1 MAAVSDAGLVAALS
15 DLAQSDISDHW
26 IHHRRPKEDDSV
38 RPAAV
43 LMLFGRGIQPR
54 TEAGLREQDRLGD
67 FGDVDVVL
75 LKRADTLRNHP
86 GQVAF
91 PGGRRDP
98 EDATAV
104 DAALRETR
112 EETGVDPARVNVIGT
127 WPSLWV
133 PVSRHSVT
141 PVIATWDGRQVLQ
154 AVDRAESSSVHRVPV
169 ADLVAP
175 ANRGVFKVPKTGWHS
190 PVFDAGV
197 LRSWGFT
204 AGLLDSAFEALG
216 WSREW
221 DRTNRLHIDI

>member
-1 MAAVSDAGLVAALS
+1 MSDDRLVEALS
-15 DLAQSDISDHW
+15 GLAQSDISDHW
-26 IHHRRPKEDDSV
+26 IHHRRPKQDDSV
-38 RPAAV
+38 RLAAV
-43 LMLFGRGIQPR
+43 LMLFGRGTQPR
-54 TEAGLREQDRLGD
+54 TEAGLHEQDRLGD
-67 FGDVDVVL
+67 FRDVDVVL
-75 LKRADTLRNHP
+75 LKRAETLRNHP

-91 PGGRRDP
+91 PGGRKDP
-98 EDATAV
+98 EDATAI
-104 DAALRETR
+104 DAALREAQ
-112 EETGVDPARVNVIGT
+112 EETGVDPGRVDVMGT

-141 PVIATWDGRQVLQ
+141 PVIASWDGLQ
-154 AVDRAESSSVHRVPV
+154 SLRAVDQAESSSVYRVPV

-175 ANRGVFKVPKTGWHS
+175 DNRGVFEVPKTGWHS

-221 DRTNRLHIDI
+221 DRSNRLHIDM

>member
-1 MAAVSDAGLVAALS
+1 MSDDGLLEALS
-15 DLAQSDISDHW
+15 GLAQSDISDHW

-38 RPAAV
+38 RLAAV
-43 LMLFGRGIQPR
+43 LMLFGRGTQPR

-75 LKRADTLRNHP
+75 LKRAETLRSHP

-91 PGGRRDP
+91 PGGRKDP
-98 EDATAV
+98 EDATAI
-104 DAALRETR
+104 DAALREAQ
-112 EETGVDPARVNVIGT
+112 EETGVDPGRVDVIGT

-141 PVIATWDGRQVLQ
+141 PVIASWDGVQPLR
-154 AVDRAESSSVHRVPV
+154 AVDPAESSSVYRVPV

-175 ANRGVFKVPKTGWHS
+175 ANRGVFEVPNTGWRS

-221 DRTNRLHIDI
+221 DRSNRLHIDM

>member
-1 MAAVSDAGLVAALS
+1 MSDDLLVEALS
-15 DLAQSDISDHW
+15 GLAQSDISDHW
-26 IHHRRPKEDDSV
+26 IHHRRPKQDDSV
-38 RPAAV
+38 RLAAV
-43 LMLFGRGIQPR
+43 LMLFGRGTQPR

-75 LKRADTLRNHP
+75 LKRAETLRNHP

-91 PGGRRDP
+91 PGGRKDP
-98 EDATAV
+98 EDATAI
-104 DAALRETR
+104 DAALREAQ
-112 EETGVDPARVNVIGT
+112 EETGVDPGRVDVMGT

-141 PVIATWDGRQVLQ
+141 PVIASWDGLQ
-154 AVDRAESSSVHRVPV
+154 SLRAVDQAESSSVYRVPV

-175 ANRGVFKVPKTGWHS
+175 DNRGVFEVPKTGWHS

-221 DRTNRLHIDI
+221 DRSNCLHIDM

>member
-1 MAAVSDAGLVAALS
+1 MSDDGLLEALS
-15 DLAQSDISDHW
+15 GLAQSDISDHW

-38 RPAAV
+38 RQAAV
-43 LMLFGRGIQPR
+43 LMLFGRGTQPR

-75 LKRADTLRNHP
+75 LKRAETLRSHP

-91 PGGRRDP
+91 PGGRKDP
-98 EDATAV
+98 EDVTAI
-104 DAALRETR
+104 DAALREAQ
-112 EETGVDPARVNVIGT
+112 EETGVDPGRVDVIGT

-141 PVIATWDGRQVLQ
+141 PVIASWDGAQPLR
-154 AVDRAESSSVHRVPV
+154 AVDPAESSSVYRVPV

-175 ANRGVFKVPKTGWHS
+175 ANRGVFEVPKTGWRS

-204 AGLLDSAFEALG
+204 AGLLDSAFEVLG

-221 DRTNRLHIDI
+221 DRSNCLHIDM

>member
-1 MAAVSDAGLVAALS
+1 MAAVSDDRLVEALS
-15 DLAQSDISDHW
+15 GLAQSDISDHW
-26 IHHRRPKEDDSV
+26 IHHRRPKQDDSV

-43 LMLFGRGIQPR
+43 LMLFGRGTQPR

-75 LKRADTLRNHP
+75 LKRAETLRNHP

-91 PGGRRDP
+91 PGGRKDP
-98 EDATAV
+98 EDATAI
-104 DAALRETR
+104 DAALREAQ
-112 EETGVDPARVNVIGT
+112 EETGVDPGRVDVIGT

-141 PVIATWDGRQVLQ
+141 PVIASWDGLQ
-154 AVDRAESSSVHRVPV
+154 SLRAVDQAESSSVYRVPV

-175 ANRGVFKVPKTGWHS
+175 DNRGVFEVPKTGWHS

-221 DRTNRLHIDI
+221 DRSNRLHIDM